1 MTLPEEKTM
10 GEPIGMIR
18 VETQDL
24 QQGCIRCL
32 LMASLL
38 QQSMGQ
44 EDAQRNGRG
53 KHSIFAKFEFPL

>member
-1 MTLPEEKTM
+1 M